1 MEPSSSSLTNKSRLR
16 SEIEYPPKRTI
27 HPEDCDVE
35 LSVYEIHALNADFVV
50 ALGKPKYTYTKW
62 GVVFVPIYFVPS
74 NSDEE
79 KIQIGVYEYEQE
91 QAITLMDIDGDLD
104 IESLV
109 PLFYPFA
116 ESIVT
121 RVPSNVTEYLSK
133 STSSKSIH
141 EEEEEEEE
149 APPQEEE
156 EDESSDDDEN
166 DVFNLS
172 KSKQPR
178 FTETTSAASKSLKVT
193 NDTIFTVH
201 ATHVQPPML
210 PMETKEDAQNIKKQ
224 FESSTSA
231 SATAPANQLWIQEFM
246 HNPYYMI
253 HEVEDNGDCFFAT
266 IREAF
271 KQIGQE
277 TTVAKLRAILAQ
289 EVTYDIFKENRQ
301 LFLDLEGSKREYDQE
316 LANIKKAN
324 TQLKHR
330 FQQLSSSSVSAKE
343 RDAIQLE
350 LKQLTDKFKEITELR
365 TNTDKII
372 KETMGDLS
380 DIATFDQYK
389 AFLQTTRYWA
399 DSWAISTLEKSL
411 KMKMIIFSEL
421 DYNEEAVHSVLNCG
435 EINREL
441 EKQGKFAPIHYIMV
455 TYSGMHYNLVSYKN
469 KKILT
474 FPEIPYDVKTMIV
487 NKCIEKNAGIYYLI
501 EDFRTF
507 KMQLG
512 IQPDVGAPD
521 VEDEPGAHGEGEE
534 GEVSAVDLYDAGI
547 VFRFFI
553 KSEKTPL
560 PGKGA
565 GESITKDRMLE
576 YKDLKTVVDWR
587 RKLDDAWVDEEHPLV
602 LDGKQYASVEHYY
615 QSSKFRYDHAPKS
628 NMEFA
633 ALFSLDSD
641 SKIAH
646 EVGVAIAAGGKT
658 GKWKSKDKKDTL
670 LRPKEVTID
679 PHFYGGR
686 DQQERRRALHYKFE
700 HIPEMNRLL
709 KMTKRAKLVK
719 YVAKQPPEVD
729 VALMEVRKTLMNN

>member
-1 MEPSSSSLTNKSRLR
+1 MESSTSTTPTKSNIR
-16 SEIEYPPKRTI
+16 SEIEYSPKRTI

-35 LSVYEIHALNADFVV
+35 LSVYEIHALNTDFIV
-50 ALGKPKYTYTKW
+50 ALGKPKYNYTKY
-62 GVVFVPIYFVPS
+62 GVIFVPIYFVPS

-79 KIQIGVYEYEQE
+79 KVQIGVYEYEQE
-91 QAITLMDIDGDLD
+91 RAIALLDRDGDLD
-104 IESLV
+104 VESLV
-109 PLFYPFA
+109 PIFYPFA
-116 ESIVT
+116 ASIVGH
-121 RVPSNVTEYLSK
+121 VPSNVTEYLSK
-133 STSSKSIH
+133 NPFQSVEQ
-141 EEEEEEEE
+141 EEEEEKAPEEPE
-149 APPQEEE
+149 EEE
-156 EDESSDDDEN
+156 EDSDEEDDD
-166 DVFNLS
+166 VLNLS
-172 KSKQPR
+172 KSKKSR
-178 FTETTSAASKSLKVT
+178 FTETTASASSAKTPVVT
-193 NDTIFTVH
+193 KDTIFTVH
-201 ATHVQPPML
+201 TTHVHPPML
-210 PMETKEDAQNIKKQ
+210 PMETKEDAQEIKKQ
-224 FESSTSA
+224 FQSSTSA

-271 KQIGQE
+271 KQIGYE

-301 LFLDLEGSKREYDQE
+301 LFMDLEGSKREYDQE
-316 LANIKKAN
+316 LDKIKQGNAR
-324 TQLKHR
+324 LKHR
-330 FQQLSSSSVSAKE
+330 FQQLSSSSASAKE
-343 RDAIQLE
+343 RDDIREE
-350 LKQLTDKFKEITELR
+350 LQKISVKYKEVTELR
-365 TNTDKII
+365 NNTDKII

-380 DIATFDQYK
+380 DITTFDQYK
-389 AFLQTTRYWA
+389 AFVQSTRYWA
-399 DSWAISTLEKSL
+399 DSWAISTLEKAL
-411 KMKMIIFSEL
+411 NVKMIIFSEL

-441 EKQGKFAPIHYIMV
+441 EKAGKFAPKHYIMV
-455 TYSGMHYNLVSYKN
+455 TYSGLHYNLISYKN

-501 EDFRTF
+501 DDFRTF

-512 IQPDVGAPD
+512 IQPNVGAPD
-521 VEDEPGAHGEGEE
+521 LESEGEE
-534 GEVSAVDLYDAGI
+534 DEEGRVSSVDLYDAGI

-565 GESITKDRMLE
+565 GESIPKDKMVE

-587 RKLDDAWVDEEHPLV
+587 RKLDDAWTDEEHPLV
-602 LDGKQYASVEHYY
+602 LDGARYASVEHYY

-628 NMEFA
+628 NLDFA

-641 SKIAH
+641 SKISKD
-646 EVGVAIAAGGKT
+646 VGLAMAAGSKT
-658 GKWKSKDKKDTL
+658 GKSKSKEKKDTL
-670 LRPKEVTID
+670 LRPKEVTMD
-679 PHFYGGR
+679 PNFYEGR
-686 DQQERRRALHYKFE
+686 HERERRRALQYKFE
-700 HIPEMNRLL
+700 QIPEMNRLL

-729 VALMEVRKTLMNN
+729 VALMEVRKWLMNN